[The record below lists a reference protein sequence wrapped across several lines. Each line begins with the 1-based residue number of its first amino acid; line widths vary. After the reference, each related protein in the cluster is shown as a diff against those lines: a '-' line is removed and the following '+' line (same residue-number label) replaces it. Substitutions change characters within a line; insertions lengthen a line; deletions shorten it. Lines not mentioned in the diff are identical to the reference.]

1 MPEALSIIDKQ
12 KKQEIIETVEGN
24 YLKVLS
30 FAWVFSQCGLEMNRS
45 VLCLV
50 MSEEH
55 TSSYSVLNTVTSC
68 LGC

>member
-1 MPEALSIIDKQ
+1 MPEALSTIDKK

-24 YLKVLS
+24 YLKVLG
-30 FAWVFSQCGLEMNRS
+30 FAWVFSQCALVMNLS

-50 MSEEH
+50 ISEEH
-55 TSSYSVLNTVTSC
+55 TSSYLLLNTVTSC